1 MDVNKIDEIF
11 IQIYV
16 ESSVSF
22 DHEKLKERR
31 ECQR

>member
-11 IQIYV
+11 IQIYL
-16 ESSVSF
+16 ESSESF

-31 ECQR
+31 NRM